1 MYQAGVVKFP
11 FYNRCQFLS
20 RILRLNRNAEIIC
33 SYLDSL
39 NQDKKREL
47 ITFPKNWIELGWTHE
62 RGIVAVTFE
71 EKE

>member
-47 ITFPKNWIELGWTHE
+47 ITFPKNWIELG
-62 RGIVAVTFE
+62 
-71 EKE
+71 